1 MALTLT
7 DLPAA
12 IDDYLQTEV
21 TTTISPVTPNDTTQD
36 VLTPGQQGHVSL
48 TITNSDATKG
58 LRLVS
63 PVYYFE
69 VGDGD
74 VLKLIAPSGGL
85 VYVSYGDQE
94 LTNRLADHAQVN
106 HLFLVPVLNNV
117 IDAGETAEVGLN
129 VICLDQGSTK
139 IISRFIAK
147 VDQDSLFPS
156 GRTAKH
162 HTGVTVA

>member
-1 MALTLT
+1 MSFTLT

-21 TTTISPVTPNDTTQD
+21 TTTISPVTPVDTSQD
-36 VLTPGQQGHVSL
+36 VLTPGQKGHV
-48 TITNSDATKG
+48 TVTVTNSDAAKG
-58 LRLVS
+58 LRLID

-69 VGDGD
+69 VDDGD

-85 VYVSYGDQE
+85 VYVSFGDKE
-94 LTNRLADHAQVN
+94 LTNRLADQAEVKK
-106 HLFLVPVLNNV
+106 LWLVPVINNV

-129 VICLDQGSTK
+129 VICKDQGSTQ
-139 IISRFIAK
+139 IVSRFLAK

-156 GRTAKH
+156 GRTEKH
-162 HTGVTVA
+162 QTDVEVA